1 MAGRTD
7 VRVPKGGV
15 PGWGDAKERVSRPRM
30 IVSSRGEDKDGKTQ
44 FGFTAPDPIA
54 CFPFDNNTDELI
66 QKWLKRGKRILTP
79 NESLDYSDA
88 TKKEDW
94 APIWARFEEYWEDAL
109 NSESIRTI
117 MADTFTEANELS
129 RLAEFGKLSQVVS
142 RDYGK
147 INAKFKRLI
156 DMTYKTDK
164 NIILIHRLKDEYKND
179 ARTGTRILAGFGS
192 IRYKVQINL
201 LHKRD
206 IEYRDLEKGVEG
218 FYIEVE
224 NCTQN
229 ESLANTVL
237 MEPDNTWTGLGCLVY
252 PDTAVWDWE

>member
-1 MAGRTD
+1 
-7 VRVPKGGV
+7 
-15 PGWGDAKERVSRPRM
+15 M

-44 FGFTAPDPIA
+44 FGLTAPDPIA
-54 CFPFDNNTDELI
+54 VFPFDNNTDELI
-66 QKWLKRGKRILTP
+66 QKWLKRGKKILTP
-79 NESLDYSDA
+79 NESLDYSAA
-88 TKKEDW
+88 TKKEEWQPVWD
-94 APIWARFEEYWEDAL
+94 RFEEYWEDAL
-109 NSESIRTI
+109 NTESIRTI

-129 RLAEFGKLSQVVS
+129 RLAEFGKLSGNIP
-142 RDYGK
+142 RTYDK

-179 ARTGTRILAGFGS
+179 ARTGVRVLAGFGN

-206 IEYRDLEKGVEG
+206 IEYRDTAQGIEG
-218 FYIEVE
+218 FYIEIE

-229 ESLANTVL
+229 ETLTGTVL
-237 MEPDNTWTGLGCLVY
+237 MEPNNTWIGLGCLAY
-252 PDTAVWDWE
+252 PETGPWEWT